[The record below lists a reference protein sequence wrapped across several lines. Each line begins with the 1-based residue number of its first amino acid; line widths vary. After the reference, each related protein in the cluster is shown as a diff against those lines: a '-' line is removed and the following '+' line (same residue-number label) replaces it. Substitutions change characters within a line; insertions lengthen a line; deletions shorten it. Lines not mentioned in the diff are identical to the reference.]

1 MTERNLYLIATAAAA
16 VTGLADFIR
25 ESGGLSTLMSAVLLV
40 VALAGVIVTV
50 VAVMAWARI
59 RQRGMKSSSH

>member
-1 MTERNLYLIATAAAA
+1 MTERNLYFIATVAAA

-25 ESGGLSTLMSAVLLV
+25 ESGGLSTLMSAVLIVVV
-40 VALAGVIVTV
+40 VAGVVVTV

-59 RQRGMKSSSH
+59 RQRGMKSSSR